1 MRRMKYRAPKA
12 GALPGCATPRRE
24 LLNHSKALCNFTPTW
39 NSVVA
44 GGCARIKRSLEYECV
59 APNFC
64 SVQIFKQDGRTSS
77 LLAACGR
84 RDLAELSA
92 CVLHGMCR
100 APHW

>member
-1 MRRMKYRAPKA
+1 VRPRQARYQA
-12 GALPGCATPRRE
+12 ALRPDKNCLIILMHHVTLLQRGKVLLLAAVLE
-24 LLNHSKALCNFTPTW
+24 LKQ
-39 NSVVA
+39 
-44 GGCARIKRSLEYECV
+44 SLELECV
-59 APNFC
+59 ARPNFC